1 VKITITPNG
10 DIEFDV
16 DFTNGQA
23 SEAVGA
29 ILELRNLLVGQL
41 SPVAPATA
49 PTPTG
54 PPATVVRR
62 ESAEAR
68 RKALALAERKANSR
82 YYQLKASQGARTSR
96 IVAETYDYIASYKN
110 GRTTEQI
117 CEHFHTGKTTVW
129 SRTASLLKDKLIV
142 QPGGKGSPWV
152 ATNAPL
158 ELVPPPADHR
168 PTPSDMPK
176 RKQS

>member
-1 VKITITPNG
+1 MKITITPNG

-16 DFTNGQA
+16 DLANGHIA
-23 SEAVGA
+23 EAAALMRAVQ
-29 ILELRNLLVGQL
+29 LEYAPATTPQ
-41 SPVAPATA
+41 PVAPTREAT
-49 PTPTG
+49 
-54 PPATVVRR
+54 TVARR
-62 ESAEAR
+62 ENAEAR

-110 GRTTEQI
+110 GRTTDQL
-117 CEHFHTGKTTVW
+117 CEHFHTGKATVW

-158 ELVPPPADHR
+158 VPPMGTEHH